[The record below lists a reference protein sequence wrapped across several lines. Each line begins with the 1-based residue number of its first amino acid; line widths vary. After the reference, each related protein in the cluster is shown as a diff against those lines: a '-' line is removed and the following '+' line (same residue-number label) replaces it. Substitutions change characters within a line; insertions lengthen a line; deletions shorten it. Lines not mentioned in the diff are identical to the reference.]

1 MPEDWE
7 LLDAWRRGD
16 RQAGGALVDRHFA
29 AISRFFRN
37 KVTSEHDAAD
47 LVSQTFLAC
56 TEGKDGFRGETSF
69 RRYLYAIALNLLR
82 AYIRKKQKRSL
93 EALDFE
99 RVCIGDLD
107 PSSMSSIVARRRE
120 SQLVVQALREI
131 PVDFQ
136 VVLELSIFEDLSGRE
151 IGELLGIPE
160 GTVRGRL
167 RLGKERLRERVRL
180 LAASSREAESTLAD
194 FEGWAQEIR
203 ESLQRA
209 S

>member
-1 MPEDWE
+1 M
-7 LLDAWRRGD
+7 
-16 RQAGGALVDRHFA
+16 
-29 AISRFFRN
+29 
-37 KVTSEHDAAD
+37 
-47 LVSQTFLAC
+47 
-56 TEGKDGFRGETSF
+56 
-69 RRYLYAIALNLLR
+69 
-82 AYIRKKQKRSL
+82 
-93 EALDFE
+93 
-99 RVCIGDLD
+99 
-107 PSSMSSIVARRRE
+107 
-120 SQLVVQALREI
+120 
-131 PVDFQ
+131 
-136 VVLELSIFEDLSGRE
+136 VLELSIFEDLSGRE